1 MKREVIHQLYEWKE
15 KRGRKPLILQGARQV
30 GKTWLMKTFG
40 KEAFEKCVYINF
52 ENDSRLSGLFEKDFD
67 IQRILFE
74 IQLATG
80 IMPDKETLLLFDE
93 IQEVKRGVTAL
104 KYFYEN
110 APEFPIIAAGSLLG
124 VATRQNDSFPV
135 GKVDFLSIYPLSFWE
150 FLNAIGKGA
159 FVEAIKNKQ
168 WELLSSFEADLQGML
183 RQYFFVGGMP
193 EAVKS
198 FAEDG
203 DMQTVRDIQKNILDA
218 YDKDF
223 SKHVP
228 IAEVPRLRMV
238 WNSICGQLSKDNK
251 KFIFGLLKE
260 GARAKSF
267 ELAIEWLKD
276 AGLVYKVN
284 RTKKGLLPL
293 SAYEDFSAFKL
304 FLLDVGLLGAMCEL
318 PPSAL
323 LNKNSIFTDYKGAL
337 TEQFVFQQLRLNKCN
352 KIFYWSAENSQG
364 EIDFLVQNNDEIIP
378 IEGKAEENLQAKS
391 LKCFIERNPSLHGV
405 RLSMSSYRKQSWMS
419 NFPLYA
425 TETEIIRR

>member
-15 KRGRKPLILQGARQV
+15 KKGRKPLILQGARQV

-93 IQEVKRGVTAL
+93 IQEVKRGITAL

-238 WNSICGQLSKDNK
+238 WNSICGQLSKENK

-293 SAYEDFSAFKL
+293 SAYKDFSAFKL

-378 IEGKAEENLQAKS
+378 IEVKAEENLQAKS

-405 RLSMSSYRKQSWMS
+405 RLSMSSYREQSWMS

>member
-135 GKVDFLSIYPLSFWE
+135 GKVDFLSIYPFSFWE

-238 WNSICGQLSKDNK
+238 WNSICGQLSKENK

-284 RTKKGLLPL
+284 RTKKGVLPL

-337 TEQFVFQQLRLNKCN
+337 TEQFVFQQLLLNKCN

-378 IEGKAEENLQAKS
+378 IEVKAEENLQAKS

>member
-1 MKREVIHQLYEWKE
+1 
-15 KRGRKPLILQGARQV
+15 
-30 GKTWLMKTFG
+30 MKTFG

-93 IQEVKRGVTAL
+93 IQEVKRGITAL

-238 WNSICGQLSKDNK
+238 WNSICGQLSKENK

-378 IEGKAEENLQAKS
+378 IEVKAEENLQAKS

>member
-15 KRGRKPLILQGARQV
+15 KKGRKPLILQGARQV

-52 ENDSRLSGLFEKDFD
+52 ENDSRLSVLFEKDFD

-93 IQEVKRGVTAL
+93 IQEVKRGITAL

-198 FAEDG
+198 FAKDG

-238 WNSICGQLSKDNK
+238 WNSICGQLSKENK

-284 RTKKGLLPL
+284 RTKKGLHPL

-378 IEGKAEENLQAKS
+378 IEVKAEENLQAKS

-405 RLSMSSYRKQSWMS
+405 RLSMSSYREQSWMS

>member
-52 ENDSRLSGLFEKDFD
+52 ENDFRLSGLFEKDFD

-93 IQEVKRGVTAL
+93 IQEVKRGITAL

-238 WNSICGQLSKDNK
+238 WNSICGQLSKENK

-318 PPSAL
+318 PLSAL
-323 LNKNSIFTDYKGAL
+323 LNKNSIFTNYKGAL

-378 IEGKAEENLQAKS
+378 IEVKAEENLQAKS

-405 RLSMSSYRKQSWMS
+405 RLSMSSYREQSWMS

>member
-93 IQEVKRGVTAL
+93 IQEVKRGITAL

-110 APEFPIIAAGSLLG
+110 APEFPIIAAGSRLG

-238 WNSICGQLSKDNK
+238 WNSICGQLSKENK

-378 IEGKAEENLQAKS
+378 IEVKAEENLQAKS

>member
-1 MKREVIHQLYEWKE
+1 MKREAIHQLYEWKE
-15 KRGRKPLILQGARQV
+15 KKGRKPLILQGARQV

-40 KEAFEKCVYINF
+40 EEAFEKYIYINF
-52 ENDSRLSGLFEKDFD
+52 ESDSRLSGLFEKDFD
-67 IQRILFE
+67 IRRILFE

-80 IMPDKETLLLFDE
+80 IIPDKNTLLLFDE
-93 IQEVKRGVTAL
+93 IQEAKRGVTSL
-104 KYFYEN
+104 KYFYED
-110 APEFPIIAAGSLLG
+110 APEFPVIAAGSLLG

-135 GKVDFLSIYPLSFWE
+135 GKVDFLSVYPLSFWE

-159 FVEAIKNKQ
+159 FVEAIKNKH
-168 WELLSSFEADLQGML
+168 WESLSSFDADLQGML

-203 DMQTVRDIQKNILDA
+203 DMQNVRDIQKNILNA

-238 WNSICGQLSKDNK
+238 WNSICGQLSKENK

-293 SAYEDFSAFKL
+293 SAYEDFAAFKL

-323 LNKNSIFTDYKGAL
+323 LDKNAIFTDYKGAL
-337 TEQFVFQQLRLNKCN
+337 TEQYVFQQLRLNKGN

-364 EIDFLVQNNDEIIP
+364 EIDFLIQNEDEIIP
-378 IEGKAEENLQAKS
+378 IEVKAEENLQAKS
-391 LKCFIERNPSLHGV
+391 LKCFVERTPSLHGI
-405 RLSMSSYRKQSWMS
+405 RLSMSPYRKQSWMS
-419 NFPLYA
+419 NYPLYA

>member
-238 WNSICGQLSKDNK
+238 WNSICGQLSKENK

-267 ELAIEWLKD
+267 ELAIEWLND

-378 IEGKAEENLQAKS
+378 IEVKAEENLQAKS

-405 RLSMSSYRKQSWMS
+405 RLSMSSFRKQSWMS

>member
-15 KRGRKPLILQGARQV
+15 KKGRKPLILQGARQV

-135 GKVDFLSIYPLSFWE
+135 GKVDFLSIYPFSFWE

-168 WELLSSFEADLQGML
+168 WVLLSSFEADLQGML

-238 WNSICGQLSKDNK
+238 WNSICGQLSKENK

-378 IEGKAEENLQAKS
+378 IEVKAEENLQAKS
-391 LKCFIERNPSLHGV
+391 LKCFIERNPSLQGV
-405 RLSMSSYRKQSWMS
+405 RLSMSSYREQSWMS

>member
-15 KRGRKPLILQGARQV
+15 KKGRKPLILQGARQV

-52 ENDSRLSGLFEKDFD
+52 ENDFRLSGLFEKDFD

-168 WELLSSFEADLQGML
+168 WELLSSFEADLQRML

-238 WNSICGQLSKDNK
+238 WNSICGQLSKENK

-378 IEGKAEENLQAKS
+378 IEVKAEFASQKS
-391 LKCFIERNPSLHGV
+391 EMFHRAQPIFARRTPINVFLPRAVLDEQLSSICDRNG
-405 RLSMSSYRKQSWMS
+405 
-419 NFPLYA
+419 NN
-425 TETEIIRR
+425 

>member
-52 ENDSRLSGLFEKDFD
+52 ENDFRLSGLFEKDFD

-238 WNSICGQLSKDNK
+238 WSSICGQLSKENK

-378 IEGKAEENLQAKS
+378 IEVKAEENLQAKS

-405 RLSMSSYRKQSWMS
+405 RLSMSSFREQSWMS

>member
-93 IQEVKRGVTAL
+93 IQEVKRGITAL

-238 WNSICGQLSKDNK
+238 WNSICGQLSKENK

-378 IEGKAEENLQAKS
+378 IEVKAEENLQAKS
-391 LKCFIERNPSLHGV
+391 LKCFIERNPSLQGV

-425 TETEIIRR
+425 AETEIIRR

>member
-135 GKVDFLSIYPLSFWE
+135 GKVDFLSIYPFSFWE

-168 WELLSSFEADLQGML
+168 WVLLSSFEADLQGML

-238 WNSICGQLSKDNK
+238 WNSICGQLSKENK

-378 IEGKAEENLQAKS
+378 IEVKAEENLQAKS

-425 TETEIIRR
+425 AETEIIRR

>member
-135 GKVDFLSIYPLSFWE
+135 GKVDFLSIYPLSFGE

-337 TEQFVFQQLRLNKCN
+337 TEQYVFQQLRLNKGN

-378 IEGKAEENLQAKS
+378 IEVKAEENLQAKS

-405 RLSMSSYRKQSWMS
+405 RLSMSSYREQSWMS

>member
-93 IQEVKRGVTAL
+93 IQEVKRGITAL

-238 WNSICGQLSKDNK
+238 WNSICGQLSKENK

-284 RTKKGLLPL
+284 RTKKGVLPL

-378 IEGKAEENLQAKS
+378 IEVKAEENLQAKS
-391 LKCFIERNPSLHGV
+391 LKCFIERNPSLQGV

>member
-15 KRGRKPLILQGARQV
+15 KKGRKPLILQGARQV

-93 IQEVKRGVTAL
+93 IQEVKRGITAL

-135 GKVDFLSIYPLSFWE
+135 GKVDFLSIYPLSFGE

-238 WNSICGQLSKDNK
+238 WNSICGQLSKENK

-378 IEGKAEENLQAKS
+378 IEVKAEENLQAKS

-425 TETEIIRR
+425 AETEIIRR

>member
-15 KRGRKPLILQGARQV
+15 KKGRKPLILQGARQV

-52 ENDSRLSGLFEKDFD
+52 ENDSRLSGLFEKNFD

-93 IQEVKRGVTAL
+93 IQEVKRGITAL

-238 WNSICGQLSKDNK
+238 WNSICRQLSKENK

-284 RTKKGLLPL
+284 RTKKGVLPL

-337 TEQFVFQQLRLNKCN
+337 TEQFVFQQLRLNKYN
-352 KIFYWSAENSQG
+352 KIFYWSAVNSQG
-364 EIDFLVQNNDEIIP
+364 KIDFLVQNNDEIIP
-378 IEGKAEENLQAKS
+378 IEVKAEENLQAKS
-391 LKCFIERNPSLHGV
+391 LKCFIDRNPSLHGV
-405 RLSMSSYRKQSWMS
+405 RLSMSSYREQSWMS

>member
-238 WNSICGQLSKDNK
+238 WNSICGQLSKENK

-378 IEGKAEENLQAKS
+378 IEVKAEENLQAKS
-391 LKCFIERNPSLHGV
+391 LKCFIERNPSLQGV

-425 TETEIIRR
+425 AETEIIRR

>member
-15 KRGRKPLILQGARQV
+15 KKGRKPLILQGARQV

-93 IQEVKRGVTAL
+93 IQEVKRGITAL

-135 GKVDFLSIYPLSFWE
+135 GKVDFLSIYPLSFGE

-238 WNSICGQLSKDNK
+238 WNSICGQLSKENK

-267 ELAIEWLKD
+267 ELTIEWLKD

-378 IEGKAEENLQAKS
+378 IEVKAEENLQAKS

>member
-218 YDKDF
+218 YDKDI

-238 WNSICGQLSKDNK
+238 WNSICGQLSKENK

-378 IEGKAEENLQAKS
+378 IEVKAEENLQAKS

-405 RLSMSSYRKQSWMS
+405 RLSMSSYREQSWMS

>member
-238 WNSICGQLSKDNK
+238 WNSICGQLSKENK

-378 IEGKAEENLQAKS
+378 IEVKAEENLQAKS

-405 RLSMSSYRKQSWMS
+405 RLSMSSYRKQSWMR

>member
-15 KRGRKPLILQGARQV
+15 KKGRKPLILQGARQV

-93 IQEVKRGVTAL
+93 IQEVKRGITAL

-159 FVEAIKNKQ
+159 CIEAIKNKQ

-203 DMQTVRDIQKNILDA
+203 DMQMVRDIQKNILDA

-238 WNSICGQLSKDNK
+238 WNSICGQLSKENK

-260 GARAKSF
+260 GAHAKSF

-378 IEGKAEENLQAKS
+378 IEVKAEENLQAKS

>member
-15 KRGRKPLILQGARQV
+15 KKGRKPLILQGARQV

-93 IQEVKRGVTAL
+93 IQEVKRGITAL

-110 APEFPIIAAGSLLG
+110 APKFPIIAAGSLLG

-238 WNSICGQLSKDNK
+238 WNSICGQLSKENK

-364 EIDFLVQNNDEIIP
+364 KIDFLVQNNDEIIP
-378 IEGKAEENLQAKS
+378 IEVKAEENLQAKS

-405 RLSMSSYRKQSWMS
+405 RLSMSSYREQSWMS

>member
-52 ENDSRLSGLFEKDFD
+52 ENDSRLSGLCEKDFD

-93 IQEVKRGVTAL
+93 IQEVKRGITAL

-238 WNSICGQLSKDNK
+238 WNSICGQLSKENK

-378 IEGKAEENLQAKS
+378 IEVKAEENLQAKS

>member
-238 WNSICGQLSKDNK
+238 WNSICGQLSKENK

-378 IEGKAEENLQAKS
+378 IEVKAEENLQAKS

-405 RLSMSSYRKQSWMS
+405 RLSMSSFREQSWMS

>member
-15 KRGRKPLILQGARQV
+15 KKGRKPLILQGARQV

-52 ENDSRLSGLFEKDFD
+52 ENDFRLSGLFEKDFD

-93 IQEVKRGVTAL
+93 IQEVKRGITAL

-238 WNSICGQLSKDNK
+238 WNSICGQLSKENK
-251 KFIFGLLKE
+251 KFIFGLMKE

-284 RTKKGLLPL
+284 RTKKGVLPL

-378 IEGKAEENLQAKS
+378 IEVKAEENLQAKS

-405 RLSMSSYRKQSWMS
+405 RLSMSSYREQSWMS

>member
-40 KEAFEKCVYINF
+40 KEAFEKCDYINF

-93 IQEVKRGVTAL
+93 IQEVKRGITAL

-238 WNSICGQLSKDNK
+238 WNSICGQLSKENK

-378 IEGKAEENLQAKS
+378 IEVKAEENLQAKS

>member
-159 FVEAIKNKQ
+159 LVEAIKNKQ

-238 WNSICGQLSKDNK
+238 WNSICGQLSKENK
-251 KFIFGLLKE
+251 KFIFRLLKE

-318 PPSAL
+318 PQSAL

-378 IEGKAEENLQAKS
+378 IEVKAEENLQAKS

-405 RLSMSSYRKQSWMS
+405 RLSMSSYREQSWMS

>member
-238 WNSICGQLSKDNK
+238 WNSICGQLSKENK

-293 SAYEDFSAFKL
+293 SAYEDFYAFKL

-378 IEGKAEENLQAKS
+378 IEVKAEENLQAKS
-391 LKCFIERNPSLHGV
+391 LKCFIERNPSLQGV
-405 RLSMSSYRKQSWMS
+405 RLSMSSYREQSWMS

>member
-15 KRGRKPLILQGARQV
+15 KKGRKPLILQGARQV

-93 IQEVKRGVTAL
+93 IQEVKRGITAL

-228 IAEVPRLRMV
+228 IAEVPRLRIV
-238 WNSICGQLSKDNK
+238 WNSICGQLSKENK

-378 IEGKAEENLQAKS
+378 IEVKAEENLQAKS

-405 RLSMSSYRKQSWMS
+405 RLSMSSYREQSWMS

>member
-52 ENDSRLSGLFEKDFD
+52 ENDFRLSGLFEKDFD

-238 WNSICGQLSKDNK
+238 WNSICGQLSKENK

-276 AGLVYKVN
+276 TGLVYKVN

-378 IEGKAEENLQAKS
+378 IEVKAEENLQAKS

-405 RLSMSSYRKQSWMS
+405 RLSMSSYREQSWMS

>member
-135 GKVDFLSIYPLSFWE
+135 GKVDFLSIYPLSFGE

-238 WNSICGQLSKDNK
+238 WNSICGQLSKENK

-378 IEGKAEENLQAKS
+378 IEVKAEENLQAKS

-405 RLSMSSYRKQSWMS
+405 RLSMSSFRKQSWMS